1 MSIALAPINGKSSAG
16 AADQGL
22 NQNQNQNQGQGQ
34 GKIVLEN
41 LSKVFKTASGPV
53 TALKDVSLTINE
65 GEFLCLVG
73 PSGCGKT
80 TVLRM
85 LAGLEKQTSGEI
97 VSTIKVVD
105 RPLRSMVFQ
114 GHGIFPWMTVLDN
127 AAYGLAVRGVSKVER
142 NRVASMYLE
151 KLGLGAFQDAYPRQ
165 LSGGMLQ
172 RVNLARAFAN
182 DPAILLMDE
191 PFGALDE
198 QTKIL
203 VYGDLLKLWEGTK
216 KTVVF
221 ITHSLDEA
229 IILGDR
235 IAVMGRRPGRI
246 KETVDVDLPR
256 PRNVLDLQNDPDFL
270 DVRRRIWGALREEV
284 LSLKDDMNVTGGQS

>member
-1 MSIALAPINGKSSAG
+1 VSPAQPMRADAPRASATLVELNRRGGRIEIENMNKVFSSA
-16 AADQGL
+16 
-22 NQNQNQNQGQGQ
+22 
-34 GKIVLEN
+34 
-41 LSKVFKTASGPV
+41 SGDV
-53 TALKDVSLTINE
+53 TALSNVNLTVHE

-80 TVLRM
+80 TVLRT
-85 LAGLEKQTSGEI
+85 LAGLETQTSGT
-97 VSTIKVVD
+97 VKSTIEARG

-114 GHGIFPWMTVLDN
+114 GHGVFPWMTVLDN
-127 AAYGLAVRGVSKVER
+127 AAYGLAARGVGKADR
-142 NRVASMYLE
+142 YAIARGYLD
-151 KLGLGAFQDAYPRQ
+151 KLGLHAFEKAYPRQ

-203 VYGDLLKLWEGTK
+203 AYEDLLKLWEGSR

-221 ITHSLDEA
+221 ITHNLDEA

-235 IAVMGRRPGRI
+235 VAVMGKRPGRVKDI
-246 KETVDVDLPR
+246 VDVKLPR
-256 PRNVLDLQNDPDFL
+256 PRNVLDMQNDREYVE
-270 DVRRRIWGALREEV
+270 VRRRIWNSLREEV
-284 LSLKDDMNVTGGQS
+284 LSLRSEMNEQGARHE

>member
-1 MSIALAPINGKSSAG
+1 MNDLPSGVWRESAH
-16 AADQGL
+16 ARP
-22 NQNQNQNQGQGQ
+22 GQGC
-34 GKIVLEN
+34 IE
-41 LSKVFKTASGPV
+41 LSNVGKVFPSGAGSV
-53 TALKDVSLTINE
+53 TALEGVDLTIRE

-85 LAGLEKQTSGEI
+85 LAGLETQTSGLVNFSI
-97 VSTIKVVD
+97 NPNG

-114 GHGIFPWMTVLDN
+114 GHGIFPWMNVLDN
-127 AAYGLAVRGVSKVER
+127 AAYGMAVRGVGKAER
-142 NRVASMYLE
+142 YAAAREYLH
-151 KLGLGAFQDAYPRQ
+151 KLGIGAFEKAYPRE

-182 DPAILLMDE
+182 DPAVLLMDE

-198 QTKIL
+198 QTKML
-203 VYGDLLKLWEGTK
+203 AYEDLLALWEGSK

-221 ITHSLDEA
+221 ITHNLDEA

-235 IAVMGRRPGRI
+235 VAVMARRPGRI
-246 KETVDVDLPR
+246 KDIVDVTLER
-256 PRNVLDLQNDPDFL
+256 PRDVLDLQNDRKYVE
-270 DVRRRIWGALREEV
+270 VRRRIWESLRAEV
-284 LSLKDDMNVTGGQS
+284 LSLRGDMNEARSPS